1 MTYGKTYRHTIQRG
15 AVAAA
20 VAILVLLAGSCAT
33 TQQPADEATT
43 DAAAV
48 PEPFSDVSTVVI
60 APFEYRSTVTGTSG
74 NGPAESL
81 DPDVAEAVRA
91 ELAQTL
97 EESGRQVIVLSEQE
111 TSVLVPGEVD
121 EMAARLGAD
130 MVIRG
135 EVRLGAS
142 SVDYVVSVSSTVG
155 PAEAEAMSVT
165 VSAQEQYGRNALDVE
180 AVTSGVG
187 AVVIGQVMGLLAA
200 Q

>member
-1 MTYGKTYRHTIQRG
+1 MTYRKSYRHRIQRG
-15 AVAAA
+15 TVAAA
-20 VAILVLLAGSCAT
+20 VTILVLLAGSCAT
-33 TQQPADEATT
+33 TQEPTEETEAE
-43 DAAAV
+43 A
-48 PEPFSDVSTVVI
+48 EPFSDVSTVVI

-81 DPDVAEAVRA
+81 DPEVAQAVRA
-91 ELAQTL
+91 ELAKTL
-97 EESGRQVIVLSEQE
+97 EESGRQVIVLSGQE

-142 SVDYVVSVSSTVG
+142 GVDYVVSVSSTVAS
-155 PAEAEAMSVT
+155 AEAEETSVT
-165 VSAQEQYGRNALDVE
+165 VSAQEQYGRGALDVE

-200 Q
+200 R